1 MTASVETDYLAL
13 ATAYLAALESGVT
26 GDELAR
32 FFDAAVVQEEFPNR
46 LTPNGATRDLAALL
60 AGAVQGK
67 KVMSAQR
74 YTILAGM
81 AAGNRVALE
90 VDWRGTLAIA
100 AGTLAAG
107 DEMQARFAVFLEY
120 EGDRIVRQRN
130 YDCFTPW

>member
-13 ATAYLAALESGVT
+13 AAAYLAALESGVT

-32 FFDAAVVQEEFPNR
+32 FFSPAVVQEEFPNR

-60 AGAVQGK
+60 AGAEQGK
-67 KVMSAQR
+67 KIMSAQR

-120 EGDRIVRQRN
+120 EDDRIVRQRN